1 MKAILEF
8 DLQDL
13 EDRIEH
19 QRMLKAKDMSIALW
33 DMSQELRKKVKYAPD
48 DLSEDTYKTYEEI
61 QDIFYGILNQH
72 NIDLD
77 L

>member
-8 DLQDL
+8 DLLDP

-19 QRMLKAKDMSIALW
+19 QRMLKSTDLQIALW
-33 DMSQELRKKVKYAPD
+33 DISQVLRSKIKYAPD
-48 DLSEDTYKTYEEI
+48 DMSVDTFKAYEEI
-61 QDIFYGILNQH
+61 QEMFYDIINQH
-72 NIDLD
+72 KIDLE

>member
-8 DLQDL
+8 DLQD
-13 EDRIEH
+13 EDDRIEH
-19 QRMLKAKDMSIALW
+19 QMMLKSKDMTIALW

-48 DLSEDTYKTYEEI
+48 DLSEDTYKAYEEI
-61 QDIFYGILNQH
+61 QEIFYDILNQH
-72 NIDLD
+72 NIDLG

>member
-1 MKAILEF
+1 MKAVLEF
-8 DLQDL
+8 DLQDI

-48 DLSEDTYKTYEEI
+48 DLSEDTYKAYEEI

>member
-1 MKAILEF
+1 MKAVLEF

-33 DMSQELRKKVKYAPD
+33 DMSQELRKKVKYATD
-48 DLSEDTYKTYEEI
+48 DLSEDTYKAYEEI

-72 NIDLD
+72 NIDLE

>member
-1 MKAILEF
+1 MKAVLEF
-8 DLQDL
+8 DLQDI

-48 DLSEDTYKTYEEI
+48 DLSEDTYKAYEEI
-61 QDIFYGILNQH
+61 QDIFYGILNQN

>member
-8 DLQDL
+8 DLLDP

-19 QRMLKAKDMSIALW
+19 QRMLKSTDLQVALW
-33 DMSQELRKKVKYAPD
+33 DISQVLRSKVKYAPD
-48 DLSEDTYKTYEEI
+48 DISEDTFKAYEEI
-61 QDIFYGILNQH
+61 QEMFYDIINEH
-72 NIDLD
+72 KIDLE

>member
-8 DLQDL
+8 DLLDP

-19 QRMLKAKDMSIALW
+19 QRMLKSTDLQVALW
-33 DMSQELRKKVKYAPD
+33 DISQVLRSKVKYAPD
-48 DLSEDTYKTYEEI
+48 DMSVDTYRAYEEI
-61 QDIFYGILNQH
+61 QEMFYDIINQH
-72 NIDLD
+72 KIDLE

>member
-1 MKAILEF
+1 MKAVLEF
-8 DLQDL
+8 DLQDI

-48 DLSEDTYKTYEEI
+48 DLSDDTYRAYGEI
-61 QDIFYGILNQH
+61 QEMFYDIINQH
-72 NIDLD
+72 KIDLE

>member
-1 MKAILEF
+1 MKAVLEF

-48 DLSEDTYKTYEEI
+48 DLSEDTYKAYEEI
-61 QDIFYGILNQH
+61 QDIFYEIINQH
-72 NIDLD
+72 NIDLE

>member
-48 DLSEDTYKTYEEI
+48 DLSEDTYKAYEEI
-61 QDIFYGILNQH
+61 QDIFYGILNQY
-72 NIDLD
+72 NIDLG

>member
-8 DLQDL
+8 DLQDI

-19 QRMLKAKDMSIALW
+19 QRMLKSTDLQLALW

-48 DLSEDTYKTYEEI
+48 DLSEDTYKAYEEI
-61 QDIFYGILNQH
+61 QDIFYGILNQY
-72 NIDLD
+72 NIDLG

>member
-8 DLQDL
+8 DLQD
-13 EDRIEH
+13 EDDRIEH
-19 QRMLKAKDMSIALW
+19 QMMLKSKDMTIALW

-48 DLSEDTYKTYEEI
+48 DLSEDAYKAYEEI
-61 QDIFYGILNQH
+61 QEIFYDILNQH
-72 NIDLD
+72 NIDLG

>member
-48 DLSEDTYKTYEEI
+48 DLSEDTYKAYEEI